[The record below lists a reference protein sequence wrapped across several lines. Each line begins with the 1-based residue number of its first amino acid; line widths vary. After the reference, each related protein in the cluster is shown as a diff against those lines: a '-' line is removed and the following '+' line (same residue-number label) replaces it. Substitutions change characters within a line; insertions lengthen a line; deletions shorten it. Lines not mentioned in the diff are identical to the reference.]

1 LYSNKGEKVLL
12 ITPRTGRPIGFIA
25 AEFNKALKPT
35 TIGRQSKKL
44 AKR

>member
-1 LYSNKGEKVLL
+1 LYSNKGEKVML

-25 AEFNKALKPT
+25 AEFKKAKAHDHW
-35 TIGRQSKKL
+35 RQSKKL